1 MSKVLTRRIEGKVTP
16 EALEV
21 ILMDEIAGRLEDLTR
36 MMQTLIDRVVELGDS
51 IEHMRAEM
59 RKVPVGIQEDFL
71 VEVSD
76 KMVKLDFP
84 EPFFCCNIYNNGPD
98 PVYHALNTTSFGSAT
113 ISAHE
118 DLQIDLHAPKI
129 RSLAFKC
136 DPGCSAVV
144 RVFAVR

>member
-1 MSKVLTRRIEGKVTP
+1 LSKALKQVEGKVTP
-16 EALEV
+16 EALQV
-21 ILMDEIAGRLEDLTR
+21 ILLDEIAGRLEDLSLMT
-36 MMQTLIDRVVELGDS
+36 QNLTDRVTELGDS
-51 IEHMRAEM
+51 IERMRVEM

-71 VEVSD
+71 VKVSG

-84 EPFFCCNIYNNGPD
+84 EPFFSCNIHNNGPD
-98 PVYHALNTTSFGSAT
+98 SVYHALNTTSFGSAT
-113 ISAHE
+113 INVNE

-136 DPGCSAVV
+136 APGCSAVV